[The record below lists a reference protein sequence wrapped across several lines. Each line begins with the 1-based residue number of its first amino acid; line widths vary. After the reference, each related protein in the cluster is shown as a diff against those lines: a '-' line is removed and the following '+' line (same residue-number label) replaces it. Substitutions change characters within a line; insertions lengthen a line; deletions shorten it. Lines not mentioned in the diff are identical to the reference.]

1 MARTR
6 VFPSWR
12 RLVVARAAVA
22 GAALMGMLALAAGA
36 GADVLEPPTD
46 LELLDD
52 LVARLPVVEASAP
65 APLALANPYVIPG
78 EFDVSISGNGRK
90 TPAKPKATRA
100 STARRSR
107 HGSPVQLTPERAQAL
122 LRSLAV
128 PGWGQATLGHPT
140 AARVFGVLEAG
151 VWGSFT
157 AFKIQQKLRSDASLT
172 TARLFAGVDL
182 RGKDEEFKRIVGFYA
197 SSDEYNQLVVARDAA
212 NQYYDDP
219 ELYREYIAKH
229 SIGGDLAW
237 SWQDER
243 SFDRYAAQ
251 RKDAHRASM
260 RANTALAC
268 AIGNRILSVLHT
280 ARVAGRKTPAPA
292 HAWNFEV
299 TPVGGEDPTAY
310 RFALR
315 TSF

>member
-1 MARTR
+1 MARTDLLM
-6 VFPSWR
+6 VR
-12 RLVVARAAVA
+12 RRFALA
-22 GAALMGMLALAAGA
+22 GAALAGAAALAFATRADAGVLA
-36 GADVLEPPTD
+36 PPADLV
-46 LELLDD
+46 LLDE
-52 LVARLPVVEASAP
+52 LAARLPLVETAAP

-78 EFDVSISGNGRK
+78 ELDVSIRGGK
-90 TPAKPKATRA
+90 TPPKPKAEKPG
-100 STARRSR
+100 STRRSR
-107 HGSPVQLTPERAQAL
+107 RGSLVQLTPERAQAL
-122 LRSLAV
+122 LRSLTV

-151 VWGSFT
+151 IWGTFT
-157 AFKIQQKLRSDASLT
+157 SFKIQQKLRSNGAAT

-197 SSDEYNQLVVARDAA
+197 SSAEYNQLVVARDAA
-212 NQYYDDP
+212 NQFYDDP
-219 ELYREYIAKH
+219 DAYREYIAKH

-243 SFDRYAAQ
+243 SFNRYAAQ
-251 RKDAHRASM
+251 RKDAHRASQ

-280 ARVAGRKTPAPA
+280 ARVAGRKAAPA

-299 TPVGGEDPTAY
+299 TPVGEEDPTAY

>member
-1 MARTR
+1 MARVHLSTAR
-6 VFPSWR
+6 R
-12 RLVVARAAVA
+12 RLAIAAAALA
-22 GAALMGMLALAAGA
+22 GAAALALAARADA
-36 GADVLEPPTD
+36 GLLTPPADL
-46 LELLDD
+46 LLLDD
-52 LVARLPVVEASAP
+52 LATRLPVVEA
-65 APLALANPYVIPG
+65 APLALANPFVVPD
-78 EFDVSISGNGRK
+78 EFDVSIRGGKSA
-90 TPAKPKATRA
+90 PSKPKATK
-100 STARRSR
+100 TATTRRSR

-140 AARVFGVLEAG
+140 AARVFGVVEAG
-151 VWGSFT
+151 VWGTFT
-157 AFKIQQKLRSDASLT
+157 AFKIQQKLRSDASVT

-212 NQYYDDP
+212 NQFYDDP
-219 ELYREYIAKH
+219 AAYRAYIAKH

-251 RKDAHRASM
+251 RKDAHRASQ

-280 ARVAGRKTPAPA
+280 ARVAGRKAPPA

>member
-1 MARTR
+1 MARAHMVTLR
-6 VFPSWR
+6 R
-12 RLVVARAAVA
+12 RLAVA
-22 GAALMGMLALAAGA
+22 AAALAGVAALALAAR
-36 GADVLEPPTD
+36 ADSGVLAPPAD
-46 LELLDD
+46 LLLLDD
-52 LVARLPVVEASAP
+52 LAARIPAVEA
-65 APLALANPYVIPG
+65 APLAVANPFVVPD
-78 EFDVSISGNGRK
+78 EFDVSIRGGK
-90 TPAKPKATRA
+90 ATPSKPKATKA
-100 STARRSR
+100 APARRSR

-122 LRSLAV
+122 LRSMAV

-151 VWGSFT
+151 VWGTFT
-157 AFKIQQKLRSDASLT
+157 AFKIQQKLRSDASVT

-212 NQYYDDP
+212 NQFYDDP
-219 ELYREYIAKH
+219 VAYREYIAKH

-243 SFDRYAAQ
+243 SFNRYAAQ
-251 RKDAHRASM
+251 RKDAHRASL

-280 ARVAGRKTPAPA
+280 ARVAGRKSSAAPA
-292 HAWNFEV
+292 HAWNLEV

>member
-1 MARTR
+1 MARAQLFSIR
-6 VFPSWR
+6 R
-12 RLVVARAAVA
+12 RLATAAAALA
-22 GAALMGMLALAAGA
+22 GAAVLALAARA
-36 GADVLEPPTD
+36 RADVLTPPAD
-46 LELLDD
+46 LVLLDG
-52 LVARLPVVEASAP
+52 LVARLPVLEAAAP
-65 APLALANPYVIPG
+65 APLALANPYVVPG
-78 EFDVSISGNGRK
+78 EFDVSIRGGK
-90 TPAKPKATRA
+90 TAPAKPKATKVA
-100 STARRSR
+100 ARRSR

-128 PGWGQATLGHPT
+128 PGWGQGTLGHPT

-151 VWGSFT
+151 VWGTFT
-157 AFKIQQKLRSDASLT
+157 AFKIQQKLRSNASMT

-212 NQYYDDP
+212 NQFYDDP
-219 ELYREYIAKH
+219 DAYRAYIAKH

-237 SWQDER
+237 SWQDEQ
-243 SFDRYAAQ
+243 SFNRYAAQ
-251 RKDAHRASM
+251 RKDAHRASL

-280 ARVAGRKTPAPA
+280 ARVAGRKAPVPA

-299 TPVGGEDPTAY
+299 SPVGGEDPTAY